1 MIPGIEYR
9 TFVHINRWEKP
20 EGNWQMKPNWPIKV
34 VNEIGT
40 SVATFLCAIKKRQH
54 KKPHFLETT
63 HAHRHRET
71 LENQLETVNANKQ
84 AWALLLFQMC
94 ALNVLEIYWGGG
106 GGGARAKCPSLVE
119 TCSVWRARVRLS
131 APLLPIDVLL
141 KRLALLHLKRAAAAA
156 TNHHA
161 ITAFRGSCLWASSA
175 N

>member
-1 MIPGIEYR
+1 MR
-9 TFVHINRWEKP
+9 SARLSQHC
-20 EGNWQMKPNWPIKV
+20 
-34 VNEIGT
+34 
-40 SVATFLCAIKKRQH
+40 CALLTPPKNQNNNKKRLSRTH
-54 KKPHFLETT
+54 T

-71 LENQLETVNANKQ
+71 LENQFEPVNANTQ
-84 AWALLLFQMC
+84 AGAFLLLQMC
-94 ALNVLEIYWGGG
+94 ALNVLEIYARG
-106 GGGARAKCPSLVE
+106 GGGARARARCPSLVE

-141 KRLALLHLKRAAAAA
+141 KRLPLLHLKRAAAAA